1 MAKFMRKL
9 NIGKLWRFR
18 YLLLLLVWRDVKGRY
33 KQALFGFTWAIL
45 TPTFQA
51 LVFWLVFGALFKIP
65 TGNIPYLPLVFSGFI
80 FWNFFSQSVSSAVL
94 SVTGNSNLVTKIAF
108 PKEILV
114 LASILGRIPDLMA
127 SLTVLIVIFVSY
139 NINLSIH
146 ILWMIPILII
156 EMILALA
163 VGMLF
168 ASINVYFRDI
178 TAIVPILLM
187 AWLFLTPVIYPL
199 ESVPAQFQIYAKLN
213 PMTGILENLRS
224 SLLTQKSPEFTSL
237 LLSILI
243 SFSFLIFS
251 YLLFKKLEK
260 GFSDVI

>member
-1 MAKFMRKL
+1 MKLLMAS
-9 NIGKLWRFR
+9 NLWRFR

-51 LVFWLVFGALFKIP
+51 IVFWLVFGKLFRIP
-65 TGNIPYLPLVFSGFI
+65 TGQVPYLPLVFSGFI
-80 FWNFFSQSVSSAVL
+80 FWNFFSQSVSSAIV
-94 SVTGNSNLVTKIAF
+94 SITGNSNLVTKIAF
-108 PKEILV
+108 PKEILII
-114 LASILGRIPDLMA
+114 ASILGRIPDLIA
-127 SLTVLIVIFVSY
+127 SFIVLIAILAFY
-139 NINLSIH
+139 HINLSVH
-146 ILWMIPILII
+146 ALWVIPILII

-163 VGMLF
+163 FGMFF

-199 ESVPAQFQIYAKLN
+199 ESIPAKYQLYAQLN
-213 PMTGILENLRS
+213 PMAGILEGLRRAV
-224 SLLTQKSPEFTSL
+224 LVGAPPEKISI
-237 LLSILI
+237 LLSITI
-243 SFSFLIFS
+243 TFIFIIAS
-251 YLLFKKLEK
+251 YIFFKKLEK